1 MNAYDFDKTIY
12 DGDSTADFYMFCLK
26 KHKSIIL
33 LAPSLL
39 CAFCKFYVFKIG
51 TKTEFKEKMYRFLTK
66 CNAEKDVAEFWDKN
80 CGKIKEFYINQKKS
94 DDVIISASPVTANS
108 PSDAERKR
116 LSPAFISYSVPRAV
130 ILPLPERTRIETKL
144 SLSAQNIFSPCRLYL
159 FTLK

>member
-39 CAFCKFYVFKIG
+39 CAFCRFYIFRGG

-66 CNAEKDVAEFWDKN
+66 CNAEKEVTEF
-80 CGKIKEFYINQKKS
+80 
-94 DDVIISASPVTANS
+94 
-108 PSDAERKR
+108 
-116 LSPAFISYSVPRAV
+116 
-130 ILPLPERTRIETKL
+130 
-144 SLSAQNIFSPCRLYL
+144 
-159 FTLK
+159 